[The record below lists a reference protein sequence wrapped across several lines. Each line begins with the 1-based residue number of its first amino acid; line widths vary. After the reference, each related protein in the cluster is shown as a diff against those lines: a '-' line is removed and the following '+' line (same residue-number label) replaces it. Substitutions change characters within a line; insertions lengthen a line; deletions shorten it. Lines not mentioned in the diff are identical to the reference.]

1 MKPDATMPW
10 QQFICRACGLIYDE
24 EQGDPDSGIA
34 PGTRFEDIPDDWVC
48 PLCGVVKADFEPY
61 IRCATHAGETPVIA
75 PAHATGVVVVGG
87 GHAGWAVV
95 EALRA
100 IDCDLPI
107 TLVSA
112 CSADRYHKPELS
124 VALSRG
130 IGPSGL
136 VRETGAD
143 AAARLGVRLLPHTF
157 VTGFSTGLRRVRTT
171 RGTLP
176 YTRLVL
182 AQGARPALPS
192 SLDPALCWRVNHL
205 SGWQG
210 LQRRLKVGPREVAVV
225 GAGMI
230 GCEIAE
236 DLARSGHRVALLD
249 TRALP
254 LAGLLPD
261 AAGER
266 LRAAFSTLGIRFIGD
281 VMVASTTQ
289 DSDGRKHL
297 LTADGR
303 HFEAD
308 EIVAATGLVTESRL
322 AKAAGLTFND
332 GIVVDPATLQTS
344 ASGVHALGDCIS
356 LAGAPCRFIEPIAHQ
371 AEAIAHAITGRPH
384 PGYTHTEPV
393 IRLKTRS
400 LPIVVHGQPRR
411 DGQWRV
417 VEADESRLCM
427 QQWQDERLIATLEV
441 GVAKARLAA

>member
-1 MKPDATMPW
+1 MKPDITTPW

-24 EQGDPDSGIA
+24 EHGDPDSGIA
-34 PGTRFEDIPDDWVC
+34 AGTRFEDIPDDWVC

-61 IRCATHAGETPVIA
+61 VRCATNAGKTPAIS
-75 PAHATGVVVVGG
+75 PAHASGVVVVGG

-100 IDCDLPI
+100 IDCDTPI

-130 IGPSGL
+130 AQPAGL
-136 VRETGAD
+136 VRETAAD
-143 AAARLGVRLLPHTF
+143 AATRLGVRLLPHTF
-157 VTGFSTGLRRVRTT
+157 VTGFSTGLQRVRTT

-182 AQGARPALPS
+182 AQGARPALPA

-210 LQRRLKVGPREVAVV
+210 LQRRLSSGPREVVVV
-225 GAGMI
+225 GAGMV

-236 DLARSGHRVALLD
+236 DLARSGHRVTLLD
-249 TRALP
+249 TRPLP

-266 LRAAFSTLGIRFIGD
+266 LREALSELGIRFVGG
-281 VMVASTTQ
+281 VMVASTVKGQ
-289 DSDGRKHL
+289 DGRKHL
-297 LTADGR
+297 HTRDGR
-303 HFEAD
+303 HFESD

-322 AKAAGLTFND
+322 ARSAGLAFDN

-344 ASGVHALGDCIS
+344 AADVHALGDCIS

-371 AEAIAHAITGRPH
+371 AEAIAHAIAGRAH

-393 IRLKTRS
+393 IRLKTRA
-400 LPIVVHGQPRR
+400 LPIVVHGQPCR
-411 DGQWRV
+411 DGEWRI
-417 VEADESRLCM
+417 VEADDNRLCM
-427 QQWQDERLIATLEV
+427 QQWQDQRLVATLEA
-441 GVAKARLAA
+441 GSTIARLAA